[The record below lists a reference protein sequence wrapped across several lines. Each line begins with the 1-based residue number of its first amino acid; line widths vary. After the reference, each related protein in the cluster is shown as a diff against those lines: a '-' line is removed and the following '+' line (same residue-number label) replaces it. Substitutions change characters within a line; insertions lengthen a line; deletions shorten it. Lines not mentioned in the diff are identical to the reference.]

1 MNQKKLFLLFGILVC
16 FGMGI
21 TSCTNPNAPTD
32 EEGTTT
38 EETTT
43 SNFHISF
50 DMTALKGLAI
60 TEGPTSNKNAV
71 GTSTTDTLLK
81 ITEDGELEKFLKLPE
96 DNSITLYNITQ
107 ILKAPSTD
115 SKEIYILFDSQGI
128 YRTPYKETDEWG
140 NSWDSFKYNPIGKL
154 LCIFENGEYLDILQP
169 TDSEYKDPFNL
180 TFDNNGNLFY
190 CVSENNHNNGYSK
203 DVIYKFDP
211 KTRQSTKLVPAISGT
226 NYDKFYISKNADW
239 IIVQG
244 RDNYS
249 YFLQAIPVNNTE
261 NAYNIWYSSNSW
273 GSSDWIYDES
283 TKDVYF
289 ITDGK
294 LYRSPYKNGGY
305 NVNDNIIV
313 AELSSNKSTNFY
325 SDDILEWQNFWKYKL
340 AGRAYSYDFKT
351 HDYKDYLFINPNT
364 EEIDYSEIVNY
375 CFGQLLFH
383 LNDSNKTD
391 DNNYYINYRNDYE
404 IRFDIFSN
412 IPGFEELS
420 TETKDQNG
428 YNLSDEELFKTII
441 EKNLLSLLAKAVD
454 DERYTKQN
462 VYRAYNNNIF
472 TDILY
477 LKGTNT
483 RIDPSLFRWKESI
496 GFETFVGTN
505 DSSGNFG
512 FISEEYYNGYYWKKD
527 YVTGT
532 TVDPQKVLAKFAE
545 LCEKDKIDFSLKNYK
560 NDTNYSSLY
569 TELINEEAIL
579 FLSETSERMQT
590 LYDAMIPDV
599 FLRKTCFFSG
609 TDRPIFTNS
618 GYDSYESFSGFCADN
633 LVITENGIFGCYNNR
648 VVQLTNNTNNPVLKY
663 VSFSIDEELKII
675 DTSIYNNKYFF
686 KNSILSE
693 QGAETGCHN
702 ILSFDPAQQT
712 PTLENVL
719 WNMDGNNQYKITSY
733 TITDNYLYGCF
744 VKGTKVIIGKINLN
758 TKQYEKFSES
768 DSDSGFKQILM
779 LK

>member
-1 MNQKKLFLLFGILVC
+1 MESV
-16 FGMGI
+16 
-21 TSCTNPNAPTD
+21 
-32 EEGTTT
+32 
-38 EETTT
+38 
-43 SNFHISF
+43 
-50 DMTALKGLAI
+50 
-60 TEGPTSNKNAV
+60 NK
-71 GTSTTDTLLK
+71 S
-81 ITEDGELEKFLKLPE
+81 
-96 DNSITLYNITQ
+96 
-107 ILKAPSTD
+107 APSISGGGT
-115 SKEIYILFDSQGI
+115 KHTVKI
-128 YRTPYKETDEWG
+128 
-140 NSWDSFKYNPIGKL
+140 NGKNTVVYHYSVKKQ
-154 LCIFENGEYLDILQP
+154 I
-169 TDSEYKDPFNL
+169 SAKPFNL
-180 TFDNNGNLFY
+180 RFDKNGKGVY
-190 CVSENNHNNGYSK
+190 CVTERTNNNWNGK

-211 KTRQSTKLVPAISGT
+211 KTRLSTKLVPAISGT
-226 NYDKFYISKNADW
+226 NYEKFYISKNADW

-244 RDNYS
+244 RDNS
-249 YFLQAIPVNNTE
+249 SSFLQAIPVNNTE

-305 NVNDNIIV
+305 NVNNNIIV
-313 AELSSNKSTNFY
+313 AELSSNKITNLY
-325 SDDILEWQNFWKYKL
+325 SGDILEWQNFWKYKL

-383 LNDSNKTD
+383 LNDSN
-391 DNNYYINYRNDYE
+391 NYYINYRNDYE

-441 EKNLLSLLAKAVD
+441 EKNLLSLLATAIW

-512 FISEEYYNGYYWKKD
+512 FISEENYNGYYWKKD

-532 TVDPQKVLAKFAE
+532 IVDPQKVLAKFAE

-579 FLSETSERMQT
+579 FLSETSERMNS
-590 LYDAMIPDV
+590 LVNAINNGND
-599 FLRKTCFFSG
+599 FLRKTCYFSG
-609 TDRPIFTNS
+609 TDRPIFIDS
-618 GYDSYESFSGFCADN
+618 GYDSYEYFSGYYVND
-633 LVITENGIFGCYNNR
+633 LIKTENGLFGCYDNR
-648 VVQLTNNTNNPVLKY
+648 VVRLTDNENNPILRY
-663 VSFSIDEELKII
+663 VNFNTEEKLKII
-675 DTSIYNNKYFF
+675 DTTIHDNKYFF
-686 KNSILSE
+686 KNSILSK
-693 QGAETGCHN
+693 QSAETGCHN
-702 ILSFDPAQQT
+702 ILSFDPSQQT

-719 WNMDGNNQYKITSY
+719 WNMDGNDQYKITSY

-744 VKGTKVIIGKINLN
+744 VKGTKVIIGKIDLY
-758 TKQYEKFSES
+758 TKEYTKFSES

-779 LK
+779 LR